1 MLFVV
6 KNIMDRRDFLKR
18 GCVLL
23 AGSVCAYSL
32 PSLLA
37 TAVEPLRAGRK
48 SKLKW
53 GMIIDTNRCSPDCDE
68 CIKACRKE
76 NNITLHGDKE
86 RDVHLI
92 RKVMVKREYP
102 VNSGEKPVLLL
113 CNHCDNPPCAQACPV
128 QATYKRD
135 DGIVIVDS
143 HRCIGCRYCMIS
155 CPYNAR
161 YFNYRE
167 NHEWSNKDNTKSSHG
182 VPESCDFC
190 AHRLRQ
196 GKKPA
201 CLEACEKIGIKAI
214 TFGNLNDPDS
224 DVSRLASNNLIK
236 GIREDLGTKPKVYYI
251 GL

>member
-1 MLFVV
+1 M
-6 KNIMDRRDFLKR
+6 NRREFLKR
-18 GCVLL
+18 GGLLL
-23 AGSVCAYSL
+23 AGSVCAYGL
-32 PSLLA
+32 PPLL
-37 TAVEPLRAGRK
+37 TAISVSDKKQRAK
-48 SKLKW
+48 VKW
-53 GMIIDTNRCSPDCDE
+53 GMVIDLNKCLLDCDE
-68 CIKACRKE
+68 CVKACRQE
-76 NNITLHGDKE
+76 NNIACTEDKK

-92 RKVMVKREYP
+92 RKVKIEREYP
-102 VNSGEKPVLLL
+102 VHSGEKSVLLL
-113 CNHCDNPPCAQACPV
+113 CNHCDDPPCAQACPV

-135 DGIVIVDS
+135 DGIVIVDH

-167 NHEWSNKDNTKSSHG
+167 NSIWSNKNHPKSSHG

-190 AHRLRQ
+190 AHLLRL

-201 CLEACEKIGIKAI
+201 CVAACEGIGIGAI
-214 TFGNLNDPDS
+214 TFGDLNSPDS
-224 DVSRLASNNLIK
+224 DISRLIANNTAK

>member
-1 MLFVV
+1 M
-6 KNIMDRRDFLKR
+6 NRREFLKK
-18 GCVLL
+18 GGALL
-23 AGSVCAYSL
+23 VGSVCAYNS

-37 TAVEPLRAGRK
+37 TACELSKKGKK
-48 SKLKW
+48 SNLKW
-53 GMIIDTNRCSPDCDE
+53 GMVIDLNRCLQDCDE

-76 NNITLHGDKE
+76 NNITLHGDKK

-92 RKVMVKREYP
+92 RKVRLKREYP
-102 VNSGEKPVLLL
+102 VNSGEKSVLLL

-135 DGIVIVDS
+135 DGIVIVDH

-167 NHEWSNKDNTKSSHG
+167 NSKWSNKNHPKSAHG

-190 AHRLRQ
+190 NHLLRQ
-196 GKKPA
+196 GKKLA
-201 CLEACEKIGIKAI
+201 CVASCERIGIKAI

-224 DVSRLASNNLIK
+224 EISRLIANNTVK
-236 GIREDLGTKPKVYYI
+236 AIREDLGTKPKVYYI